1 MRSPTRRRFWV
12 VGASGGVRLAPLGSP
27 GTTTQI
33 NSAAPTNLAWRA
45 SATASCACRRAALRR
60 ACMRSDR
67 ACRRQVA
74 DPALLAASPSP
85 YGFVALDRDPGV
97 PGVDSLYVAD
107 DSASGGIVKFSFDGT
122 TWTARGSFRP
132 DGSGV
137 RGLTGAITPS
147 GVTLYATT
155 STAANQLVMVSDSA
169 SFDAPIAAAST
180 TLETAAANTVFRGV
194 AFAPSGGDGENVA
207 PTIST
212 QPQDTTIVSGATATL
227 TVAASGTGPLSYQWY
242 TGVAGDTSTPVGSD
256 AASFTTPPLTT
267 TTSYWVRV
275 TGPGGVV
282 DSRAATV
289 TVGAAPPACSTAVVT
304 VGSVQGTGDIS
315 PVAGQTVSVRGTVVA
330 DYEGPQ
336 PALRGFYLQDE
347 GDGDAAT
354 SDGIFVF
361 DNGAN
366 LVANGDV
373 VQVAGPVSE
382 FQGQTQLTASAAGV
396 QSCDQQATVTPAMSP
411 CPGRGHRSRTVR
423 GDARPPAPDG
433 LRHRA
438 LPARPFRARDRVVG

>member
-1 MRSPTRRRFWV
+1 M
-12 VGASGGVRLAPLGSP
+12 
-27 GTTTQI
+27 
-33 NSAAPTNLAWRA
+33 
-45 SATASCACRRAALRR
+45 
-60 ACMRSDR
+60 
-67 ACRRQVA
+67 
-74 DPALLAASPSP
+74 
-85 YGFVALDRDPGV
+85 ALDRDPGV

-122 TWTARGSFRP
+122 TWAARGSFRP
-132 DGSGV
+132 DDAAV
-137 RGLTGAITPS
+137 RGLTGAVTAS

-155 STAANQLVMVSDSA
+155 STPTASNQLVVVSESA
-169 SFDAPIAAAST
+169 GFDAPIAATST
-180 TLETAAANTVFRGV
+180 PLATAAPNTVFRGI
-194 AFAPSGGDGENVA
+194 AFAPSGGGGENVA
-207 PTIST
+207 PTIGT

-227 TVAASGTGPLSYQWY
+227 TVAAAGTGPLSYQWY
-242 TGVAGDTSTPVGSD
+242 TGVAGDTSNPVGTGAS
-256 AASFTTPPLTT
+256 SFTTPALTT

-275 TGPGGVV
+275 TGPGGDV
-282 DSRAATV
+282 DSRTATV
-289 TVGAAPPACSTAVVT
+289 TVGAAAARLLDRRGH

-315 PVAGQTVSVRGTVVA
+315 PVAGQTMSVRGTVVA

-336 PALRGFYLQDE
+336 PALRGFYLQDA

-373 VQVAGPVSE
+373 VQVTGPVSE

-396 QSCDQQATVTPAMSP
+396 QSCDQQATVTPTDVTLA
-411 CPGRGHRSRTVR
+411 RRLGHRSRAVR

-438 LPARPFRARDRVVG
+438 LPARPLRPRDRLIG